1 MPNGINNSSFGN
13 LGKII
18 SDKNL
23 GKITGNVGKN
33 LDKLG
38 EDAAKNVGKNIDKVT
53 GDVTKSIDKLNGLG
67 KNLGNL
73 NNLGKNLNLGA
84 LGKNFGGLN
93 SGVLL
98 NGILSNMKGGL
109 GAGKFNVA
117 SALSAISSF
126 GKGSSQGSY
135 ATFNYKYSVKTFQLL
150 IEGRKEPINILN
162 DAIKQVIITKD
173 FDKCIHPILEI
184 ITLLPP
190 KLHQLIKDNKQKAKI
205 HLDIKKDS
213 YTMSGHLRRS
223 EDFIN
228 NSFSLIMDDESD
240 FKEKKE
246 YEQVN
251 KANGGDG
258 KEDKF
263 VFNTSDY
270 TEEFTLSLWNTDHI
284 DAMRKV
290 VNDIYKNCT
299 ISTAITNLYSKATGI
314 KKILISPLDNTKKY
328 SEIRIKPMNLM
339 NIPDYLDKVYG
350 TYYTGSSVFL
360 DFNRL
365 YFLSKNGVCDAKEK
379 GEYTRTIFTVVKP
392 NDSRKNSVGTTKDK
406 KNKFYFINL
415 NADAI
420 DFTSPGNTKDVL
432 SGNNFDFIDPK
443 NNETTMVEGVG
454 EQNGSGNHQI
464 IEDNYNNEYN
474 KSTKLS
480 DVVESSKVAT
490 ITIMDYDDDA
500 MTPNKEFVIN
510 FQDPEF
516 QNKNGFYRLTDSQ
529 IVLNKSDASLSMT
542 GIHHLVF
549 KAPIGSGDNTKAKS
563 NKAKATTLTT
573 MAKSVTK
580 SEANKSITDSIK
592 GVSQSINNIKDIKGN
607 INKSIGSFKPS
618 IPLPKIKN
626 LGIPTVNVTGVA
638 SSFITKN
645 AKFNYDSL
653 GNLKGIK
660 LPSYKKITKL
670 DNKLVKEMKL
680 KAQQALLPS
689 KTPQPKVQ
697 KL

>member
-1 MPNGINNSSFGN
+1 MPRGFNNTSFGN
-13 LGKII
+13 LGGIL
-18 SDKNL
+18 S
-23 GKITGNVGKN
+23 
-33 LDKLG
+33 
-38 EDAAKNVGKNIDKVT
+38 
-53 GDVTKSIDKLNGLG
+53 
-67 KNLGNL
+67 
-73 NNLGKNLNLGA
+73 
-84 LGKNFGGLN
+84 GKNFGGLN
-93 SGVLL
+93 SGAVLG
-98 NGILSNMKGGL
+98 GILANMKGGL
-109 GAGKFNVA
+109 SAGKFNVA
-117 SALSAISSF
+117 SALAAVAGLNNAQSSY
-126 GKGSSQGSY
+126 GTY
-135 ATFNYKYSVKTFQLL
+135 NYKYSVKTFQLL
-150 IEGRKEPINILN
+150 IEGRKEPINIIN

-184 ITLLPP
+184 VTLLPP
-190 KLHQLIKDNKQKAKI
+190 KLHQLIKDNKKTAKI
-205 HLDIKKDS
+205 HLDIKKDR
-213 YTMSGHLRRS
+213 YTMSGTLRRS

-270 TEEFTLSLWNTDHI
+270 TEEFTLSLWNTEHI

-328 SEIRIKPMNLM
+328 SEVRIKPMNLM
-339 NIPDYLDKVYG
+339 NIPEYLDKVYG

-379 GEYTRTIFTVVKP
+379 GEYTRTIFTVVDP
-392 NDSRKNSVGTTKDK
+392 RDSRKNCVGTTKDT
-406 KNKFYFINL
+406 KNKFYFIDL
-415 NADAI
+415 NQDAI
-420 DFTSPGNTKDVL
+420 DFTSPANTNDVV

-464 IEDNYNNEYN
+464 VEDNYNNEYN

-480 DVVESSKVAT
+480 DVVEASKVAT
-490 ITIMDYDDDA
+490 ITIMDYDDGA

-510 FQDPEF
+510 FQDPDF
-516 QNKNGFYRLTDSQ
+516 QDKNGFYRLTDSQ
-529 IVLNKSDASLSMT
+529 IVLSKSDASLSMT

-549 KAPIGSGDNTKAKS
+549 KAPMGSGDVANGTG
-563 NKAKATTLTT
+563 NKAAATTMNT
-573 MAKSVTK
+573 MDKTVTN
-580 SEANKSITDSIK
+580 SEANKSATDSLK
-592 GVSQSINNIKDIKGN
+592 GAASSANANNDTITN
-607 INKSIGSFKPS
+607 ANTSSEAFKPTA
-618 IPLPKIKN
+618 PQPRVKN
-626 LGIPTVNVTGVA
+626 LGTPTVNVTGVNT
-638 SSFITKN
+638 SSLTKN
-645 AKFNYDSL
+645 TNFNYDSL
-653 GNLKGIK
+653 GNLKGVNI
-660 LPSYKKITKL
+660 PSYNIITEAD
-670 DNKLVKEMKL
+670 DNLVKEMKL
-680 KAQQALLPS
+680 KAQQAMLPS

-697 KL
+697 KV

>member
-1 MPNGINNSSFGN
+1 MDGSTAIHIFFFTLPASNLLLMNNGLIEYLKKGVINIMPKGFNNTSFGN
-13 LGKII
+13 LGGI
-18 SDKNL
+18 
-23 GKITGNVGKN
+23 
-33 LDKLG
+33 
-38 EDAAKNVGKNIDKVT
+38 
-53 GDVTKSIDKLNGLG
+53 
-67 KNLGNL
+67 
-73 NNLGKNLNLGA
+73 

-93 SGVLL
+93 SGALL
-98 NGILSNMKGGL
+98 GGILANMKGGL
-109 GAGKFNVA
+109 GAGKFNIA
-117 SALSAISSF
+117 SALAAVAGLSNAQSSY
-126 GKGSSQGSY
+126 GTY
-135 ATFNYKYSVKTFQLL
+135 NYKYTVKTFQLL

-184 ITLLPP
+184 VTLLPP
-190 KLHQLIKDNKQKAKI
+190 KLHQLIKDNKKTAKI
-205 HLDIKKDS
+205 HLDIKKDR
-213 YTMSGHLRRS
+213 YTMSGSLRRS

-246 YEQVN
+246 YEQTN

-263 VFNTSDY
+263 IFNTSDY

-290 VNDIYKNCT
+290 VNDIYKNCS
-299 ISTAITNLYSKATGI
+299 ISTAITNIYSKATGI

-328 SEIRIKPMNLM
+328 SEVRIKPMNLM
-339 NIPDYLDKVYG
+339 NVPEYLDKVYG

-379 GEYTRTIFTVVKP
+379 GEYTRTIFTVYDP
-392 NDSRKNSVGTTKDK
+392 RDSRKNSVGTTKDT

-415 NADAI
+415 NSDAI
-420 DFTSPGNTKDVL
+420 DFTSPTNTNDVV

-464 IEDNYNNEYN
+464 VEDNYNNEYN

-480 DVVESSKVAT
+480 DVVEASKKAT
-490 ITIMDYDDDA
+490 VTIMDYDDDA

-510 FQDPEF
+510 FQDPAF
-516 QNKNGFYRLTDSQ
+516 QDKNGFYRLTDSQ
-529 IVLNKSDASLSMT
+529 IVLNKADASLSMT

-549 KAPIGSGDNTKAKS
+549 KAPIGSGDS
-563 NKAKATTLTT
+563 ATTGTATT
-573 MAKSVTK
+573 MSTMDKGVTN
-580 SEANKSITDSIK
+580 SEANKTTTDSAK
-592 GVSQSINNIKDIKGN
+592 GASSSANNSKD
-607 INKSIGSFKPS
+607 NKTNTNTSTEAFKPAG
-618 IPLPKIKN
+618 PQPKVKN
-626 LGIPTVNVTGVA
+626 LGTPTVNVTGVA
-638 SSFITKN
+638 TSSVTKN
-645 AKFNYDSL
+645 TKFNYDSL
-653 GNLKGIK
+653 GNLKGVKI
-660 LPSYKKITKL
+660 PSYNVITEA
-670 DNKLVKEMKL
+670 DDKLVKEMKL

-697 KL
+697 KI